1 MIEINDLPAE
11 LRPDWAESGEV
22 TGAVWQT
29 WFTGLPAE
37 WREEIA
43 ERLII
48 RMRHDHAGMIDELRG
63 ETGRLSSQAMFAAD
77 SLVFGNDRVVVFLSA
92 PTDPA
97 MSMLDD
103 REFAILR
110 GLIALANQRVAT
122 ESSRRRRGRN
132 G

>member
-1 MIEINDLPAE
+1 M
-11 LRPDWAESGEV
+11 S
-22 TGAVWQT
+22 
-29 WFTGLPAE
+29 
-37 WREEIA
+37 
-43 ERLII
+43 
-48 RMRHDHAGMIDELRG
+48 
-63 ETGRLSSQAMFAAD
+63 ETDGTLGGQAMFAAD

-97 MSMLDD
+97 MSLLDD